1 VDDFHRE
8 LGLLLWDHCGMAR
21 NASGLTQAGE
31 RVREI
36 RDEFWQN
43 VTVSGSTGELNQA
56 LERAGRVAD
65 FMEFA
70 ETMIQDALSRDES
83 CGGHFREE
91 HQTEEGEARRDDEN
105 FAHVAAWEFAGVGQ
119 ESVLHKETL
128 EFQNVA
134 LTQRSYK

>member
-1 VDDFHRE
+1 
-8 LGLLLWDHCGMAR
+8 MSR
-21 NASGLTQAGE
+21 NAEGLTEA
-31 RVREI
+31 RDKVRAI

-43 VTVSGSTGELNQA
+43 VSVSGTQGEFNKV

-70 ETMIQDALSRDES
+70 ELMMCDALTRDES

-91 HQTEEGEARRDDEN
+91 HQTEEGEAKRDDDN
-105 FAHVAAWEFAGVGQ
+105 FSFVSAWEFTGVNQ
-119 ESVLHKETL
+119 EPVLHKEEL
-128 EFQNVA
+128 VFENVY

>member
-1 VDDFHRE
+1 M
-8 LGLLLWDHCGMAR
+8 GLLWYVSQR
-21 NASGLTQAGE
+21 RGLTEA
-31 RVREI
+31 RDKVRAI

-43 VTVSGSTGELNQA
+43 VSVSGTQGEFNKS

-70 ETMIQDALSRDES
+70 ELMMCDALTRDES

-91 HQTEEGEARRDDEN
+91 HQTEEGEAKRDDDN
-105 FAHVAAWEFAGVGQ
+105 FSFVSAWEFTGVNQ
-119 ESVLHKETL
+119 EPVLHKEEL
-128 EFQNVA
+128 VFENVH